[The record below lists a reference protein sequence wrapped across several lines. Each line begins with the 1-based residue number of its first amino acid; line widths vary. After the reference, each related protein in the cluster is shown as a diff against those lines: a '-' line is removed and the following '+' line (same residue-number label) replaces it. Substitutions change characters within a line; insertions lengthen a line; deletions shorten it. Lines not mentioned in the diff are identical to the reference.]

1 MQGNIIHWVLVLQK
15 LALHNRNNRFSQN
28 TFLISMEL
36 IKQLEDNSTEINLA
50 TIDQL
55 ELLAET
61 QPKYYWK
68 IIESLS
74 NVIRK
79 NSVISLQ
86 NHSVLKIK
94 DRQVIQAAITLMSK
108 LVPVK
113 GWENKQI
120 DLSYTDL
127 REINLSGTNL
137 KNVNFYQANLQVA
150 NLSGANLQAAIL
162 VTANLCDAN
171 LILTNLSGALLSAAK
186 LNRANLH
193 KANLHKANLYLAN
206 LHGANLDDA
215 NLSGANLRETILD
228 RQLS

>member
-15 LALHNRNNRFSQN
+15 LAQHNRNHKLSQN
-28 TFLISMEL
+28 TFLNSMEL

-55 ELLAET
+55 EILAET

-68 IIESLS
+68 IIKSLS
-74 NVIRK
+74 NVIRR
-79 NSVISLQ
+79 NSVTSLQ

-94 DRQVIQAAITLMSK
+94 DRQVIQAAITLMSQ

-127 REINLSGTNL
+127 REINLSGANL
-137 KNVNFYQANLQVA
+137 KNVNFYQANLQGA
-150 NLSGANLQAAIL
+150 NLSGANLQEAIL

-171 LILTNLSGALLSAAK
+171 LILTNLSGAILSAAK
-186 LNRANLH
+186 LNG
-193 KANLHKANLYLAN
+193 ANLHKANLYLAN

-228 RQLS
+228 PQLS